1 MEEVGFTARPIAT
14 RTVDFGPVMTSY
26 AERLEAAG
34 LLEPG
39 RREEELV
46 VIRVDRS

>member
-1 MEEVGFTARPIAT
+1 
-14 RTVDFGPVMTSY
+14 MTSY
-26 AERLEAAG
+26 AGRLEAAG

-46 VIRVDRS
+46 VIRVDRV